1 MAFSMWSWL
10 LVVAV
15 LAIVALILFAGRSS
29 VKDPEAVAGGG
40 MVRATRRI
48 AWLYVAGCVV
58 GGLTA
63 MVSTVWGDAVTV
75 KLPVQEFW
83 PTLPG
88 TVTIDTP
95 LATVES
101 GGFTWANVS
110 VSGLTIANR
119 LMLAGAVVAQSAL
132 AVGAGL
138 VIIKLCTS
146 VMNKTLFVPALV
158 KGVQIVAGVVFL
170 GGTIWQACQIFGGS
184 MAAEQVLGATA
195 WELSGETIAW
205 TDIHNI
211 VGMPSVAYFWE
222 FNFWPIGVAL
232 VLMVLAELFRQGS
245 KVQKDTAGLV

>member
-63 MVSTVWGDAVTV
+63 MVSTVWGDSVTV

-83 PTLPG
+83 PALPG

-110 VSGLTIANR
+110 VSGLTIATR

-146 VMNKTLFVPALV
+146 VMNRTLFVPALV
-158 KGVQIVAGVVFL
+158 KGVQIIAGVVFM

-184 MAAEQVLGATA
+184 MAAEQVLGANA

-245 KVQKDTAGLV
+245 KVQKDAAGLI